1 MANENDVSFELDAG
15 KLLATLHL
23 AAAQA
28 IPNSI
33 AINTGIIDPQAKPNL
48 FILSTHKFQRAFK
61 KCPDYW
67 DDTRWIYQTL

>member
-33 AINTGIIDPQAKPNL
+33 AINTGIIDPQAKPN
-48 FILSTHKFQRAFK
+48 
-61 KCPDYW
+61 PE
-67 DDTRWIYQTL
+67 